1 MHAALRRMK
10 CAPVSYT
17 LIHPGAD
24 EVGSLGVFTSEQ
36 SAALHLPVLTAGGV
50 RIFPT

>member
-36 SAALHLPVLTAGGV
+36 SAVKANELAG
-50 RIFPT
+50 RDA